1 MPHASARRLAA
12 TGLATLTLLGA
23 SSITATATTLTD
35 EGQWGLDRIDQRTGL
50 NGQYNQN
57 LTGAG
62 VTIYVVDT
70 GVEGTHP
77 EFGGRVRSG
86 FSTVDDSDGTGDC
99 ADHGTHVA
107 GIAAGEDH
115 GVARQASV
123 VPVKVLGC
131 GFAGGDQQLIDGI
144 NWMVNHHR
152 AGTPAVANLSI
163 AHPASG
169 SATAGQVDAA
179 VERAVADGITV
190 VIAAGNE
197 SMSAG
202 AEYPGRVANALT
214 VGATNNADL
223 MTDFSSYGSSVDLL
237 APGYNIASATHDGGI
252 GLKSGTSMSA
262 PFVAGAAALVLQ
274 AHPTW
279 TPAQVSS
286 FLVSNATSNVI
297 GNVAHDT
304 PNRLLWAG
312 FSGTA
317 PTTPAPSTSAP
328 APTTPAPSTPAPAPQ
343 LVPSGS
349 TQALGTPAVGKR
361 LTGVRPAYTPGA
373 STVTMRWYRVSST
386 GASTQIGTGTSYLV
400 QPADKGQRIRMCATA
415 SRSGY
420 RARTTCSGLTS
431 VVAPGAITLSST
443 PLITGTARVGRQVIA
458 VTRTWSPSP
467 VTLRYQWYRV
477 NSHGTAAAIPGATR
491 NAYTNTSADKGHRMR
506 VRITGSKA
514 GYTTRAAWSLTSYP
528 VI

>member
-1 MPHASARRLAA
+1 MYASARRLTA
-12 TGLATLTLLGA
+12 TGLAALALIG
-23 SSITATATTLTD
+23 SSALTATAGTVTET
-35 EGQWGLDRIDQRTGL
+35 GQWGLDRIDQRTGR
-50 NGQYNQN
+50 NGRYDQT

-99 ADHGTHVA
+99 SDHGTHVA

-115 GVARQASV
+115 GVARKATV

-131 GFAGGDQQLIDGI
+131 GFAGNDKGLIDGI
-144 NWMVNHHR
+144 DWMIRHHQ

-163 AHPASG
+163 AYPASS
-169 SATAGQVDAA
+169 SATASQVDAA
-179 VERAVADGITV
+179 VERAIADGITV

-202 AEYPGRVANALT
+202 DEYPGRVANALT
-214 VGATNNADL
+214 VGATNAQDQ

-237 APGYNIASATHDGGI
+237 APGYNIASATNDGGI

-279 TPAQVSS
+279 TPAQVST
-286 FLVSNATSNVI
+286 FLVSNATTGVI

-312 FSGTA
+312 FAATST
-317 PTTPAPSTSAP
+317 PTPTPAPSSSP
-328 APTTPAPSTPAPAPQ
+328 AAQPQ
-343 LVPSGS
+343 LQSVGG
-349 TQALGTPAVGKR
+349 TQIKGTPAVGAK
-361 LTGVRPAYTPGA
+361 LTGVRPGYIPGASTVTMRWHRVTSTGSSTLVATAPIYAPKAADKGQRLRMCATASRSGYRSRTTCSGLTAIVKPGTLLVSGPTAISGRLRVGNRVTAVRPGYIPGA
-373 STVTMRWYRVSST
+373 STVTMRWYRLSST
-386 GASTQIGTGTSYLV
+386 GATSQVGTGSTRLL
-400 QPADKGQRIRMCATA
+400 QAADKGKRLSLCVTAT
-415 SRSGY
+415 RVGFTN
-420 RARTTCSGLTS
+420 RTTCS
-431 VVAPGAITLSST
+431 AW
-443 PLITGTARVGRQVIA
+443 GTV
-458 VTRTWSPSP
+458 S
-467 VTLRYQWYRV
+467 
-477 NSHGTAAAIPGATR
+477 
-491 NAYTNTSADKGHRMR
+491 
-506 VRITGSKA
+506 
-514 GYTTRAAWSLTSYP
+514 
-528 VI
+528 